1 MSSEPR
7 PASLEETA
15 NWIRDAAISKSGR
28 QGHQSGSIPSSI
40 SEIYDVHFEHIQSSL
55 DRARSKA
62 FVRAIKPFRRILRN
76 QGAVNDSL
84 IEAVYHLAAQTQK
97 MTEQMNDLRRLVS
110 KLAGEMPRPERRT
123 TGRSGDR
130 TD

>member
-7 PASLEETA
+7 PVSLEETA
-15 NWIRDAAISKSGR
+15 NWIRDAATSKSWR
-28 QGHQSGSIPSSI
+28 LGHQSGSIPASI
-40 SEIYDVHFEHIQSSL
+40 AEIYDVHTELIQSSL

-62 FVRAIKPFRRILRN
+62 FVRAIKPLRRMLRN

-84 IEAVYHLAAQTQK
+84 IEAVYHLAAQNQK
-97 MTEQMNDLRRLVS
+97 MMEQMRDLRRLVS
-110 KLAGEMPRPERRT
+110 KLAGEMPRPERPT

>member
-1 MSSEPR
+1 MPR
-7 PASLEETA
+7 SPSPGVRAINPDPSRAS
-15 NWIRDAAISKSGR
+15 IAA
-28 QGHQSGSIPSSI
+28 
-40 SEIYDVHFEHIQSSL
+40 IYDVHFEHIQSSL

-84 IEAVYHLAAQTQK
+84 IEAVHHLAAQNQK
-97 MTEQMNDLRRLVS
+97 MIEQMSDLRRLVS

-123 TGRSGDR
+123 TGRSDDR